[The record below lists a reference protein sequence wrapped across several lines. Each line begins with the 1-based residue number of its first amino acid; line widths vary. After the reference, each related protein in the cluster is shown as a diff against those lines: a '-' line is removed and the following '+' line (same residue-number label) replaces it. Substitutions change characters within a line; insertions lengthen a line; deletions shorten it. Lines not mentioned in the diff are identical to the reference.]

1 MLLKFSNLPN
11 LPNFFFPITP
21 IIPIIPKFPIN
32 NRSCPLLPKP
42 TIGRARNFARGKA
55 SGHIPRRGGGLG
67 VGQACKCLR
76 KQAGV
81 EVAISVVRVS

>member
-1 MLLKFSNLPN
+1 MFLKFSNLPN
-11 LPNFFFPITP
+11 IFHLSPITP
-21 IIPIIPKFPIN
+21 IISKFPIN

-67 VGQACKCLR
+67 VGQAWNCLR
-76 KQAGV
+76 QKAGV
-81 EVAISVVRVS
+81 EVVISEIWVRLVC